1 MLKTI
6 LITGGNHEK
15 RQVEVEKIIKQ
26 QSGLNFSTPHPDL
39 FLLQGVS
46 SITIEQIRNLKIQL
60 ARKPYQAAIKIAVIL
75 EAEKMTIPA
84 QNAFL
89 KTLEETPTNSLIIL
103 ATPTPEHLLPTI
115 LSRCQSITL
124 IKTPEIVLSKA
135 ELADYGELFLTLPNK
150 SVGTKLLQIAKYA
163 ARKEATLDFVLK
175 MIEAGRNLLK
185 KNPSLT
191 IGKNLRLWQKA
202 YRILRANVN
211 PQLTLGNLFLLLS

>member
-1 MLKTI
+1 MLKT
-6 LITGGNHEK
+6 LLVTGGN
-15 RQVEVEKIIKQ
+15 RQNRQAEVAKIIKQ
-26 QSGLNFSTPHPDL
+26 ESGLNFSTPHPDL

-60 ARKPYQAAIKIAVIL
+60 TRKPYQARIKIAVIL

-89 KTLEETPTNSLIIL
+89 KTLEETPANSLIIL
-103 ATPTPEHLLPTI
+103 AVPTPEYLLPTI

-124 IKTPEIVLSKA
+124 TKTPEVILSKT
-135 ELADYGELFLTLPNK
+135 ELANYGELFLTLPNK
-150 SVGTKLLQIAKYA
+150 SVGVKLLQIAKYA
-163 ARKEATLDFVLK
+163 AKKEATLDFVLK
-175 MIEAGRNLLK
+175 MMEAGRNLLK

-191 IGKNLRLWQKA
+191 IGKNLRLWQRA
-202 YRILRANVN
+202 YRILQANVN